1 MLFLLKF
8 LKLNSFILRG
18 ISDMKNLVKFS
29 VVLLLSIVIVDS
41 ISAAH
46 ASDEAN
52 RARAARRR
60 IRLDFCDRS
69 IEAAKQELQVA
80 ERKALEVL
88 PDLSSVDIDVAAKL
102 ALYQSELQ
110 VRAATLEDKGAT
122 MKHLV
127 QARAT
132 AQSAVDT
139 ANPYDSGAD
148 SGTDSDD
155 EASVGRC
162 AAAYSSTRAWV
173 AGHPKTA
180 GAVGVV
186 AAVGAVSLASDRVRG
201 AEAGLLAGALRTVG
215 LRK

>member
-1 MLFLLKF
+1 
-8 LKLNSFILRG
+8 
-18 ISDMKNLVKFS
+18 MKNLVKFS

-46 ASDEAN
+46 AADTASNVRD
-52 RARAARRR
+52 ARRR
-60 IRLDFCDRS
+60 ARVDACGRS
-69 IEAAKQELQVA
+69 LEAAKQELQVA

-88 PDLSSVDIDVAAKL
+88 PDLSSVDMDVAAKL
-102 ALYQSELQ
+102 ASYQKELQ
-110 VRAATLEDKGAT
+110 VRAAALEDKGAT
-122 MKHLV
+122 MKRFE
-127 QARAT
+127 QAKAA
-132 AQSAVDT
+132 AQLAVET

-148 SGTDSDD
+148 SGTDSEDG
-155 EASVGRC
+155 ASVGRC

-173 AGHPKTA
+173 TGHPKTA